1 MVGLVARRHE
11 GLSRSQSGGRAPEA
25 RLAHANNAFETTP
38 TACCRGGT
46 VNVFIQVIEVWKL
59 SRRGAHLELE
69 AGIYGG
75 LDDFRWESERTKFE
89 FGHGLPGQAWAS
101 RRPILLNTHEPEFHR
116 ALTARRADLRTAV
129 AIPIFNGD
137 FLGGVVVLIC
147 GGGFA
152 GGALEV
158 WSNSESGSI
167 ELEDGYYGTLS
178 SLEESSRKLRLA
190 PGEGLPGAALARR
203 EPVLVSPL
211 SSAPEFKRA
220 QALGEVEVTTGV
232 ALPVKGRDGVETA
245 AVMLSARHTPIARS
259 FELWRPDR
267 ENKTLHI
274 ANAYECTPN
283 FQDSIRKLT
292 VRPAEGVLGRAWVT
306 GSPAICEDLGRENS
320 RYAHWACAEG
330 LRSACAI
337 PFSADGRLQSILM
350 LTM

>member
-1 MVGLVARRHE
+1 
-11 GLSRSQSGGRAPEA
+11 
-25 RLAHANNAFETTP
+25 
-38 TACCRGGT
+38 

-69 AGIYGG
+69 SGIYGG
-75 LDDFRWESERTKFE
+75 LDDFRWESERTT
-89 FGHGLPGQAWAS
+89 FGFNQGLPGQAWAS
-101 RRPILLNTHEPEFHR
+101 RRPVLLDTHEPEFHR
-116 ALTARRADLRTAV
+116 ALTARRADLQTAV

-158 WSNSESGSI
+158 WSKDSSGVI
-167 ELEDGYYGTLS
+167 RLEDGYYGTLK
-178 SLEESSRKLRLA
+178 SLEENSRKLQLK
-190 PGEGLPGAALARR
+190 PGEGLPGVALERR
-203 EPVLVSPL
+203 APVLVSPL
-211 SSAPEFKRA
+211 ASAPEFKRA

-232 ALPVKGRDGVETA
+232 ALPVLGQETVDSA
-245 AVMLSARHTPIARS
+245 AVLLSARHTPIARS
-259 FELWRPDR
+259 FELWRPGPD
-267 ENKTLHI
+267 NKTLHI
-274 ANAYECTPN
+274 ANAYECAPN
-283 FQDSIRKLT
+283 FQDALRKLT

-306 GSPAICEDLGRENS
+306 GSPAICEDLSRENS

-337 PFSADGRLQSILM
+337 PFSSEGRLQAIIM